1 MSCQRTAQ
9 QPLPA
14 NTIWSSTMAK
24 TSPGRTPTA
33 AGEQHLHR
41 AIGLPALTLIGVG
54 GIIGSGWLLG
64 ALTAAKVAGG
74 ASLISWILGAAIM
87 AVLALVHA
95 ELGAAYPVSGGTA
108 RFPFLAFGGLGGFT
122 GGWMSWLYNV
132 TVAPIEAEASLSYL
146 DSHYTGLHFI
156 NSSGLL
162 TGRGILAGAGFML
175 LFCVINAMGVKW
187 LSDTNAVVVIWKI
200 FIPVLAVVALMTTSF
215 HASNFTAGGGFAP
228 FGFHGIFAA
237 LPLGVI
243 FAEGGFEM
251 AIQVGGEAKNP
262 QRNIPRAVIFSLII
276 GALIYLLLEVAFVGA
291 LNPANLVHGWAN
303 PIGGVQGFGPYA
315 TLATAAGLGWLVSLL
330 LIDAV
335 ISPAGAGLVYIGT
348 SSRLSYAL
356 GRNGYFPPAI
366 SRISKRGV
374 PLVSIIISFVA
385 GMLFFL
391 PFPSWSGLVELAT
404 SAMVFM
410 YAMAPLALGGLRRE
424 DSGRYRP
431 YRLPAAGVLSP
442 LAFVFANLLV
452 YFAGFSTVFWL
463 EVLIVLG
470 FIVFA
475 IYQVRLPKA
484 RRTILDIRAALWV
497 LPWLAGVLLL
507 SWLGRYN
514 GSPPRVFG
522 VTLLATNHLPSW
534 WDLAAIA
541 AFSLVIYY
549 WAVHSTLPHLRIN
562 AAVEDVE
569 TEASV
574 ELEKS
579 LV

>member
-1 MSCQRTAQ
+1 
-9 QPLPA
+9 
-14 NTIWSSTMAK
+14 MAK
-24 TSPGRTPTA
+24 TSAGATQTA

-41 AIGLPALTLIGVG
+41 AIGLPGLTMINVG

-74 ASLISWILGAAIM
+74 GSLISWLLGAAVL

-95 ELGAAYPVSGGTA
+95 ELGSTYPVSGGTA
-108 RFPFLAFGGLGGFT
+108 RFPFLTFGALGGFT

-162 TGRGILAGAGFML
+162 TGRGILAGAGFLL
-175 LFCVINAMGVKW
+175 LFVAINAMGVKW
-187 LSDTNAVVVIWKI
+187 LSDTNAVAVIWKV
-200 FIPVLAVVALMTTSF
+200 FIPLLTVVALMTTRF

-228 FGFHGIFAA
+228 YGFHGVFAA

-243 FAEGGFEM
+243 FAEAGFEM
-251 AIQVGGEAKNP
+251 CIQVGGEAKNP
-262 QRNIPRAVIFSLII
+262 QKNIPRAVILSLVICT
-276 GALIYLLLEVAFVGA
+276 LVYLLLEVTFVGA
-291 LNPANLVHGWAN
+291 LNPAQLLHGWAN
-303 PIGGVQGFGPYA
+303 PIGGVQNFGPYA
-315 TLATAAGLGWLVSLL
+315 TLATAAGLGWLTTLL

-348 SSRLSYAL
+348 SSRLAYAL

-374 PLVSIIISFVA
+374 PFTSIIISFVA

-404 SAMVFM
+404 SALVFM
-410 YAMAPLALGGLRRE
+410 YALAPLALGGLRRE
-424 DSGRYRP
+424 DPDRHRP

-442 LAFVFANLLV
+442 LAFIFANLLV
-452 YFAGFSTVFWL
+452 YFAGFSTVLWL

-470 FIVFA
+470 FIAFA
-475 IYQVRLPKA
+475 IYQFRLPAA
-484 RRTILDIRAALWV
+484 RRTVIDPRAALWV
-497 LPWLAGVLLL
+497 LPWLAGLLIL

-514 GSPPRVFG
+514 GSPPTVFG
-522 VTLLATNHLPSW
+522 VTLLATNRLPNW
-534 WDLAAIA
+534 WDLAVIA

-549 WAVHSTLPHLRIN
+549 WAVHSTLPHQRVI
-562 AAVEDVE
+562 AAVEQVE

-579 LV
+579 LA